1 MANQKELTEQ
11 AEAALKKGYHNKA
24 LKLAEGILVESV
36 RGTIIARAEKA
47 KAEAKDAA
55 AAAPKRD
62 RKEMKDKPI
71 TPHDVLAK
79 YDSLMDALAEIETI
93 ERAKA
98 RPYRFYFFHRRQ
110 VENLM
115 RGFKKGMRI

>member
-24 LKLAEGILVESV
+24 LKLAEGIENESV
-36 RGTIIARAEKA
+36 RGSIIARADKAKIKA
-47 KAEAKDAA
+47 KAKA
-55 AAAPKRD
+55 AAAPKKTA
-62 RKEMKDKPI
+62 KEMKDKPI
-71 TPHDVLAK
+71 TPYDVLAK
-79 YDSLMDALAEIETI
+79 YDELMGALAEIETI